1 MSKIP
6 VVMEITI
13 AVNKTGLPDVTALEM
28 ELKMGT
34 TLSKLLANM

>member
-13 AVNKTGLPDVTALEM
+13 AVNKTGLPDATALEM
-28 ELKMGT
+28 ELKKGSN
-34 TLSKLLANM
+34 LS

>member
-13 AVNKTGLPDVTALEM
+13 AVNKTGFPDVTALEM
-28 ELKMGT
+28 ELRWDPIYR
-34 TLSKLLANM
+34 NY